1 MATGSVPMT
10 GGHGTAAAFGPV
22 IEDAGIVG
30 ANTVAVAAATFGL
43 VAGGMLG
50 GPVGKRLIE
59 KNNLLDKRDVEKK
72 SSFEVDV
79 LDENNG
85 KLVPNNFYVATFEIL
100 IAMGIGTIISSLLE
114 KTGLTFPPY
123 IGAMLA
129 GQ

>member
-1 MATGSVPMT
+1 M
-10 GGHGTAAAFGPV
+10 
-22 IEDAGIVG
+22 
-30 ANTVAVAAATFGL
+30 
-43 VAGGMLG
+43 
-50 GPVGKRLIE
+50 K

-114 KTGLTFPPY
+114 KK
-123 IGAMLA
+123 
-129 GQ
+129 QD